1 MLVGGCIMTFSW
13 HFLIDM
19 GIIGGALMLATFL
32 RSKIRFFQRF
42 LIPNALTAG
51 FILFPLYN
59 WVFPLMEMNTMSLK
73 DIVFH
78 FLNISFISMTLRASK
93 DKRKSSRDV
102 FATSTMVLT
111 QYALQCFLGTLITLV
126 LIKTILP
133 DLFPGFGLFATLGFS
148 LGPGQAF
155 AIGTGWEKMGFE
167 GMGSVGL
174 TFGALGFIW
183 ASFGGIFLVNYGM
196 RKGWVSNEEKERI
209 KAKSLRQGVLHRGE
223 SSEKS
228 EVFNITNPEAID
240 PFAFT
245 SGLVLFTYLLA
256 YLGLTGLSWLLA
268 FLGNTGV
275 QLATNLWGIMFIFCG
290 ITAMGVKALLKGMR
304 ISFIIDNERLT
315 RISGFSVDFMVAA
328 AIAAISAAVV
338 AQYWVPI
345 ALVAGLTG
353 LATTFSHIWLSSRV
367 FQDHVFYRTVLIYG
381 AATGT
386 LPTGLALLRI
396 IDPQFETP
404 ASRDFMFS
412 AGLTFIFAI
421 PIILTA
427 NMPAV
432 GALNG
437 TLKPTYQ
444 VLGLYTLYLLLC
456 FAAYLILSGRKRFEN
471 PSSIWFKNAG

>member
-1 MLVGGCIMTFSW
+1 MQEGGYIMTFSW

-19 GIIGGALMLATFL
+19 GIIGGALMLATLL
-32 RSKIRFFQRF
+32 RSKINFFQRF
-42 LIPNALTAG
+42 LVPNALTAG
-51 FILFPLYN
+51 FLLFPLYN
-59 WVFPLMEMNTMSLK
+59 WVFPLLGMDTMSLK
-73 DIVFH
+73 NIVFH
-78 FLNISFISMTLRASK
+78 FLNISFISMTLRVSK
-93 DKRKSSRDV
+93 EKRRSSRDV

-111 QYALQCFLGTLITLV
+111 QYAIQCFLGTLITLA
-126 LIKTILP
+126 LIKTFLP
-133 DLFPGFGLFATLGFS
+133 NLFPGFGLFAVLGFS

-155 AIGTGWEKMGFE
+155 AIGTGWEAMGFK
-167 GMGSVGL
+167 GLGSVGL
-174 TFGALGFIW
+174 TFGALGFVW
-183 ASFGGIFLVNYGM
+183 SSFGGIFLVNYGM
-196 RKGWVSNEEKERI
+196 RKGWVSGEEKARI
-209 KAKSLRQGVLHRGE
+209 EGRRVRQGIMHRGE
-223 SSEKS
+223 SSVKS
-228 EVFNITNPEAID
+228 EISNITNPEAID
-240 PFAFT
+240 PLAFST
-245 SGLVLFTYLLA
+245 GLVLFTYLLS
-256 YLGLTGLSWLLA
+256 YLGLTALSWLLA

-290 ITAMGVKALLKGMR
+290 ITAMGVKAFLKGLR
-304 ISFIIDNERLT
+304 IEFIIDNERLT

-345 ALVAGLTG
+345 IIIAGLTG

-367 FQDHVFYRTVLIYG
+367 FQDHVFYRAVLIYG

-412 AGLTFIFAI
+412 AGLTFLAAI

-432 GALNG
+432 GALHG

-444 VLGLYTLYLLLC
+444 VLGLYTIYLVIC
-456 FAAYLILSGRKRFEN
+456 FAAYLMLSGNRRFEN
-471 PSSIWFKNAG
+471 PSSIWFKRAG

>member
-1 MLVGGCIMTFSW
+1 M
-13 HFLIDM
+13 D
-19 GIIGGALMLATFL
+19 
-32 RSKIRFFQRF
+32 
-42 LIPNALTAG
+42 
-51 FILFPLYN
+51 
-59 WVFPLMEMNTMSLK
+59 TMSLK
-73 DIVFH
+73 NIVYH
-78 FLNISFISMTLRASK
+78 FLNISFISMTLRVSRE
-93 DKRKSSRDV
+93 KRRSSRDV

-111 QYALQCFLGTLITLV
+111 QYAIQCFLGTIITLV

-155 AIGTGWEKMGFE
+155 AIGTGWEVMGFE
-167 GMGSVGL
+167 GLGSVGL

-196 RKGWVSNEEKERI
+196 RKGWVSREEKARI
-209 KAKSLRQGVLHRGE
+209 QEKSIRLGVLRRGE

-228 EVFNITNPEAID
+228 EVSNITNPEAID

-245 SGLVLFTYLLA
+245 SGLVLLTYLLA
-256 YLGLTGLSWLLA
+256 YLGLTALSWLLS
-268 FLGNTGV
+268 FLGDAGV

-290 ITAMGVKALLKGMR
+290 VTAMAVKGILKGLR
-304 ISFIIDNERLT
+304 ITFIVDNERLT

-338 AQYWVPI
+338 AEYWLPI
-345 ALVAGLTG
+345 VLVAGLTG

-367 FQDHVFYRTVLIYG
+367 FQDHVFYRAVLIYG

-412 AGLTFIFAI
+412 AGLTFLAAI

-437 TLKPTYQ
+437 TLVPTYQ
-444 VLGLYTLYLLLC
+444 VLGLYTLYLLVC
-456 FAAYLILSGRKRFEN
+456 FAAYLALSGRRRFEN
-471 PSSIWFKNAG
+471 PSSIWFKRAG

>member
-1 MLVGGCIMTFSW
+1 
-13 HFLIDM
+13 
-19 GIIGGALMLATFL
+19 
-32 RSKIRFFQRF
+32 
-42 LIPNALTAG
+42 
-51 FILFPLYN
+51 
-59 WVFPLMEMNTMSLK
+59 
-73 DIVFH
+73 
-78 FLNISFISMTLRASK
+78 
-93 DKRKSSRDV
+93 
-102 FATSTMVLT
+102 
-111 QYALQCFLGTLITLV
+111 
-126 LIKTILP
+126 
-133 DLFPGFGLFATLGFS
+133 
-148 LGPGQAF
+148 
-155 AIGTGWEKMGFE
+155 
-167 GMGSVGL
+167 
-174 TFGALGFIW
+174 
-183 ASFGGIFLVNYGM
+183 IFLVNYGM

>member
-1 MLVGGCIMTFSW
+1 MTFSW

-19 GIIGGALMLATFL
+19 GIIGGALMLSTLL
-32 RSKIRFFQRF
+32 RSKIKFFQRF

-59 WVFPLMEMNTMSLK
+59 WVFPLMDMDTTSLK
-73 DIVFH
+73 NIVFH
-78 FLNISFISMTLRASK
+78 FLNISFISMTLRVSK
-93 DKRKSSRDV
+93 EKRRSSRDV

-111 QYALQCFLGTLITLV
+111 QYAIQCFLGTLITLV

-155 AIGTGWEKMGFE
+155 AIGTGWEAMGFE

-174 TFGALGFIW
+174 TFGALGFLW
-183 ASFGGIFLVNYGM
+183 SSFGGIFLVNYGM
-196 RKGWVSNEEKERI
+196 RKGWVSREEKARI
-209 KAKSLRQGVLHRGE
+209 EAKSFRQGVLHRGE
-223 SSEKS
+223 SSEKT
-228 EVFNITNPEAID
+228 EVSNITSPEAID
-240 PFAFT
+240 PFAFA
-245 SGLVLFTYLLA
+245 SGLVLFTYLLS
-256 YLGLTGLSWLLA
+256 YLGLIFLSWLLS
-268 FLGNTGV
+268 FLGNSGV

-290 ITAMGVKALLKGMR
+290 VTAMGVKGILKGFR
-304 ISFIIDNERLT
+304 LSFIVDNERLT

-338 AQYWVPI
+338 AQYWIPI
-345 ALVAGLTG
+345 SLVAGLTG

-367 FQDHVFYRTVLIYG
+367 FQDHVFYRAVLIYG

-404 ASRDFMFS
+404 ASRDFMIS
-412 AGLTFIFAI
+412 AGITFIFAI

-437 TLKPTYQ
+437 TLLPTYK
-444 VLGLYTLYLLLC
+444 VLGMYALYL
-456 FAAYLILSGRKRFEN
+456 
-471 PSSIWFKNAG
+471 